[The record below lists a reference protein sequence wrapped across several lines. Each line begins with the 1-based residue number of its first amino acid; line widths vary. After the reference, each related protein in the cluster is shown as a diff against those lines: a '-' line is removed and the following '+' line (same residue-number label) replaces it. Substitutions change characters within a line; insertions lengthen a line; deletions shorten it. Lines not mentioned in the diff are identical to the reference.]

1 MAGLKLRRGLIYS
14 APVDGVAI
22 GTLIGGVGLFLLG
35 MNLMTDSLAAM
46 GGDTLRTLVGR
57 LIHRRSGALATG
69 IVTTALL
76 QSSSATTLVTV
87 GFVSAGLVTFSDS
100 LGIILGANIGTTAT
114 SWLVSLIGLKFKVSA
129 VALPL
134 VGAGALLRLVSR
146 GRRARLAQA
155 LSGFGL
161 IFVGIDVMQDGMAGL
176 DVDFNWGEGL
186 PGPLRTGVLVGIGAV
201 MTVVMQSSSA
211 AAATTLIAL
220 SAGRVELHQ
229 AAALVIG
236 QNVGTTVTAILG
248 ASGGSLSAR
257 RTAVAHVLFNVLTA
271 LVALLALSPFLALIT
286 EVARR
291 WVGDAPQTV
300 LALFHTGFNVLGVA
314 LVYPW
319 LDRFA
324 KLVERIVPRSAQA
337 VVADLPKSS
346 LSVPAVALESAR
358 MTAANAALEASR
370 LAVSAMRGRS
380 GDRDEA
386 NLLRVALDLAREPKK
401 LLARSPDAARE
412 LAERIQGLD
421 AVLTELT
428 VYLGKID
435 TPRNAGVVNHERVAL
450 LHAVDHVR
458 RLVRV
463 AGSSDRKGRVEEQP
477 ELRALADPTIE
488 ALEPLLADGVE
499 VGRVWIADVAEVA
512 RRCGREDRRR
522 RDVHREHVLERLGSG
537 ELEPGTADQLLA
549 AARWVGKTPKHVAR
563 AFQYLGEGAL
573 PQIENEEEDDG

>member
-1 MAGLKLRRGLIYS
+1 MVYCGA
-14 APVDGVAI
+14 VDGVAI

-35 MNLMTDSLAAM
+35 MNLMTDSLSAL
-46 GGDTLRTLVGR
+46 GGDTLRTIVGR
-57 LIHRRSGALATG
+57 LIHRRSSALATG
-69 IVTTALL
+69 VVATALL
-76 QSSSATTLVTV
+76 QSSSATTLITV

-100 LGIILGANIGTTAT
+100 LGLILGANIGTTAT
-114 SWLVSLIGLKFKVSA
+114 SWLVSLVGLKFKVS
-129 VALPL
+129 VIALPL
-134 VGAGALLRLVSR
+134 VGAGALLRLVTR
-146 GRRARLAQA
+146 GRRARLALA

-161 IFVGIDVMQDGMAGL
+161 VFVGIDVMQDGMAGL
-176 DVDFNWGEGL
+176 DVDFNWGQGL
-186 PGPLRTGVLVGIGAV
+186 PGPARTAVMVGIGAV

-220 SAGRVELHQ
+220 SAGRVELQQ

-236 QNVGTTVTAILG
+236 QNVGTTVTAIIG

-271 LVALLALSPFLALIT
+271 VVALITLRPFLAVIT
-286 EVARR
+286 ELAHR

-300 LALFHTGFNVLGVA
+300 LALFHTGFNVLGVV

-324 KLVERIVPRSAQA
+324 KLVERIVPKPARA

-358 MTAANAALEASR
+358 TTAARATLEATR

-380 GDRDEA
+380 RDREEA
-386 NLLRVALDLAREPKK
+386 NLLRVALDLARDPKK
-401 LLARSPDAARE
+401 LLARAQDPARA
-412 LAERIQGLD
+412 LAERIHGLGEL
-421 AVLTELT
+421 LTELT

-435 TPRNAGVVNHERVAL
+435 TPRHAGAISHERVAL
-450 LHAVDHVR
+450 LHAVDHIR

-463 AGSSDRKGRVEEQP
+463 AESSERKGRVEEQA
-477 ELRALADPTIE
+477 ELRALADPIID
-488 ALEPLLADGVE
+488 ALEPLIRDDIE
-499 VGRVWIADVAEVA
+499 VDSTWIARGAEAA
-512 RRCGREDRRR
+512 RECSREDRRR
-522 RDVHREHVLERLGSG
+522 RDAHRDGVLERLGSG
-537 ELEPGTADQLLA
+537 ELEPEAADKLLG

-563 AFQYLGEGAL
+563 AFRYLGAGAQPELEDEDEG
-573 PQIENEEEDDG
+573 

>member
-1 MAGLKLRRGLIYS
+1 M
-14 APVDGVAI
+14 DGVAI

-35 MNLMTDSLAAM
+35 MNLMTDSLSAL
-46 GGDTLRTLVGR
+46 GGDTLRTVVGR
-57 LIHRRSGALATG
+57 LIHRRSSALATG
-69 IVTTALL
+69 VFATALL
-76 QSSSATTLVTV
+76 QSSSATTLITV

-100 LGIILGANIGTTAT
+100 LGLILGANIGTTAT
-114 SWLVSLIGLKFKVSA
+114 SWLVSLVGLKFKVSA

-134 VGAGALLRLVSR
+134 VGAGALLRLVTR
-146 GRRARLAQA
+146 GRRARLALA

-161 IFVGIDVMQDGMAGL
+161 IFVGIDVMQEGMAGL
-176 DVDFNWGEGL
+176 DVDFNWGQDL
-186 PGPLRTGVLVGIGAV
+186 PGPLRTAVMVGIGAV

-220 SAGRVELHQ
+220 SAGRVELQQ

-236 QNVGTTVTAILG
+236 QNVGTTITAIIG

-271 LVALLALSPFLALIT
+271 AVALIALRPFLALIT
-286 EVARR
+286 ELSRR

-300 LALFHTGFNVLGVA
+300 LAVFHTGFNVLGVS

-324 KLVERIVPRSAQA
+324 KLVERIVPKPAQV

-358 MTAANAALEASR
+358 TTAAKAAREATR

-380 GDRDEA
+380 RDQAEA
-386 NLLRVALDLAREPKK
+386 NLLRAALELARDPKK
-401 LLARSPDAARE
+401 LLERAQDPARA
-412 LAERIQGLD
+412 LAERIRGLD
-421 AVLTELT
+421 EVLTDLT

-435 TPRNAGVVNHERVAL
+435 APRTAGVVSHERVAL
-450 LHAVDHVR
+450 LHAVDHIR

-463 AGSSDRKGRVEEQP
+463 AESSDRKGRVEAQA
-477 ELRALADPTIE
+477 ELRALADPIIE
-488 ALEPLLADGVE
+488 AFEPLLGDDVE
-499 VGRVWIADVAEVA
+499 VDRAWIAEVMEVSRA
-512 RRCGREDRRR
+512 CSRADKRR
-522 RDVHREHVLERLGSG
+522 RDEHRESVLERLASG
-537 ELEPGTADQLLA
+537 ALDADTADKLLA
-549 AARWVGKTPKHVAR
+549 AARWVGKTPKHAAR
-563 AFQYLGEGAL
+563 AFRYLSADW
-573 PQIENEEEDDG
+573 QSMADDDYEEA